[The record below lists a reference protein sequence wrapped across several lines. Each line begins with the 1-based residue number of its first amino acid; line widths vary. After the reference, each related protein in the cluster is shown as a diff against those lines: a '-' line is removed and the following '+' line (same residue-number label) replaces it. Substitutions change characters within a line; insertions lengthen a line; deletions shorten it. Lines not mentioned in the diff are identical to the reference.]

1 MYDECSYWDLQP
13 ALLGKWSMW
22 SYSTLLR
29 NLCLSMMI
37 CGGGGVRGR
46 DGFGDGDNDDN
57 DDDDD
62 DDWTDT
68 GTLELKRE
76 IKLKSAGTW
85 LWSFKGYEE
94 LTYNF

>member
-1 MYDECSYWDLQP
+1 MVVV
-13 ALLGKWSMW
+13 MVI
-22 SYSTLLR
+22 
-29 NLCLSMMI
+29 MMTT
-37 CGGGGVRGR
+37 
-46 DGFGDGDNDDN
+46 N

-62 DDWTDT
+62 DGTDT

-76 IKLKSAGTW
+76 IRLKSARTW

>member
-1 MYDECSYWDLQP
+1 
-13 ALLGKWSMW
+13 MW

-29 NLCLSMMI
+29 NLCLNMMV

-46 DGFGDGDNDDN
+46 DGGGYGDNDDN

-62 DDWTDT
+62 DGTDT

-76 IKLKSAGTW
+76 ITLKSARTW

-94 LTYNF
+94 LTHNF

>member
-1 MYDECSYWDLQP
+1 
-13 ALLGKWSMW
+13 MW

-29 NLCLSMMI
+29 NLCLNMMV
-37 CGGGGVRGR
+37 CGGGGGVRGR
-46 DGFGDGDNDDN
+46 DGGGDGVNDDN

-62 DDWTDT
+62 DGTDT

-76 IKLKSAGTW
+76 IRLKSARTW